1 MQPCSNDWTP
11 VITVIA
17 VQIPVIFG
25 ILATWL
31 NLKIAQQKQRAGHD
45 TVTTKLD
52 ALTTITVN
60 GFHAPP
66 LPPAS
71 QPIIQPAS
79 QPPSSQEG
87 S

>member
-1 MQPCSNDWTP
+1 MQPCTNDWTP

-17 VQIPVIFG
+17 IQIPVVFG

-66 LPPAS
+66 H
-71 QPIIQPAS
+71 QPAS
-79 QPPSSQEG
+79 SSINPPIE
-87 S
+87 